1 MRQKIADRFDI
12 ITVPRA
18 ITISDLCLALVV
30 NLTLT
35 SGSGFYLLE
44 GKETVGE
51 SRKIVLKS
59 RETGE
64 YLDDF
69 SGRSRGTLSE
79 LVWEQNQKLEEIKVS
94 IFRDRSEFMTWGG
107 GGFDLDGR
115 SKTKNVGRILIPPLK
130 MSTGF

>member
-1 MRQKIADRFDI
+1 MHKEMRQKIVDRFDI
-12 ITVPRA
+12 IPVPRS

-69 SGRSRGTLSE
+69 SGRSRGKILRS
-79 LVWEQNQKLEEIKVS
+79 VY
-94 IFRDRSEFMTWGG
+94 RDRRKV
-107 GGFDLDGR
+107 L
-115 SKTKNVGRILIPPLK
+115 NVKCEGNTLLLHSAIDH
-130 MSTGF
+130 

>member
-1 MRQKIADRFDI
+1 MHKEMRQKIVDRFDI

-69 SGRSRGTLSE
+69 SGRSRGTLSGDKIKS
-79 LVWEQNQKLEEIKVS
+79 WKKVS
-94 IFRDRSEFMTWGG
+94 
-107 GGFDLDGR
+107 
-115 SKTKNVGRILIPPLK
+115 KLK
-130 MSTGF
+130 FFFKR